1 MLPNSHFYLIIT
13 FLALFSASVWA
24 DEVDYVVTGIE
35 EPLLTNVVNHVS
47 AYRVGASAKLNARLR
62 RKLIEDTKTAAA
74 NAVRPYGYF
83 NPVISTELVPL
94 KDGKWTLNVDIKTGP
109 PVLVTELKLELQ
121 GPGKELKS
129 VKDWHQAFPLKEGKR
144 LNQLAWDRTKL
155 EVIDRLEEVGYLS
168 AGFSRHSIRVDPIAN
183 TARLDLALNTGSQAV
198 MGRVTFHQDILSEGI
213 LDSLQRFEQGDAY
226 SAWLLEKFRLDLWRS
241 GYFEDIE
248 VVERREL
255 SADPPR
261 VNLDVNLQPRMKNTY
276 QGTLG
281 FGTDTQIRM
290 QLLWGRHLLSPRGDN
305 FDVGFGWQ
313 QKDNEFSL
321 QSNYRLPRKTS
332 TRQFW
337 IASFG
342 LRSEKQTL
350 EVSENDDLENR
361 FNIARGTV
369 DDFSLR
375 FGKTRARNIKGGM
388 EQLFETVFA
397 QYLHEQ
403 RDFNLTGNADMAAA
417 ILTGDGANEPLL
429 KNTSNS
435 LAIGMDWDWPE
446 IRGTGFQTT
455 GHHEKAWI
463 FTSNEAW
470 GSEIDYSQVYL
481 SSRVNFLLGNRWKFL
496 LRAEAGYS
504 DARSSVETIS
514 IGDSELNITLT
525 DLPSLYRF
533 KAGGSQSVRGYAFEF
548 LDTNGL
554 GSNNILT
561 GSAEVEYRF
570 LDDWSAAAFIDVG
583 NAFDDWSRPA
593 LKLGTGF
600 GVRWYSAIGA
610 LRLDFA
616 QGWDLE
622 GDPWRIHLTIGTPL
636 L

>member
-1 MLPNSHFYLIIT
+1 MAL
-13 FLALFSASVWA
+13 LALFSASVWA
-24 DEVDYVVTGIE
+24 DEVDYVVTGVQ

-62 RKLIEDTKTAAA
+62 RKLIEDTKSAAA

-83 NPVISTELVPL
+83 NPVISTELMPV
-94 KDGKWTLNVDIKTGP
+94 KDGHWTLNVDIKTGP
-109 PVLVTELKLELQ
+109 PVLVTELKLELN
-121 GPGKELKS
+121 GPGRELKS
-129 VKDWHQAFPLKEGKR
+129 VKDWHQAFPLAEGKR
-144 LNQLAWDRTKL
+144 LNQLAWDRAKL

-168 AGFSRHSIRVDPIAN
+168 AEFSRHSIYVDPIAN

-198 MGRVTFHQDILSEGI
+198 MGRVTFNQDVLSEGI

-241 GYFEDIE
+241 GYFKDIE

-255 SADPPR
+255 SAEPPR
-261 VNLDVNLQPRMKNTY
+261 VNLDVNLQPRKKNTY

-321 QSNYRLPRKTS
+321 QSNYRLPRKTN

-342 LRSEKQTL
+342 LKSERQTL
-350 EVSENDDLENR
+350 EVSEKDDLENR
-361 FNIARGTV
+361 FDIARGTV

-403 RDFNLTGNADMAAA
+403 RNFSLTGNADMADA
-417 ILTGDGANEPLL
+417 IFIGDRANDPLL
-429 KNTSNS
+429 KNSSSS
-435 LAIGMDWDWPE
+435 LAIGMDWVWPE
-446 IRGTGFQTT
+446 IRGTGFETS

-481 SSRVNFLLGNRWKFL
+481 SSRVNFLLGSRWKLL

-504 DARSSVETIS
+504 DVRSSVETIS

-533 KAGGSQSVRGYAFEF
+533 KAGGSRSVRGYAFEF

-554 GSNNILT
+554 GSNHILT

-583 NAFDDWSRPA
+583 NAFDDWSSPG

>member
-1 MLPNSHFYLIIT
+1 MAL
-13 FLALFSASVWA
+13 LALFSASVWA
-24 DEVDYVVTGIE
+24 DEVDYVVTGIQ

-62 RKLIEDTKTAAA
+62 RKLIEDTKSAAA

-83 NPVISTELVPL
+83 NPVISTELMPV
-94 KDGKWTLNVDIKTGP
+94 KDGHWTLNVDIKTGP
-109 PVLVTELKLELQ
+109 PVLVTELKLELN
-121 GPGKELKS
+121 GPGRELKS
-129 VKDWHQAFPLKEGKR
+129 VKDWHQAFPLAEGKR
-144 LNQLAWDRTKL
+144 LNQLAWDRAKL

-168 AGFSRHSIRVDPIAN
+168 AEFSRHSIYVDPIAN

-198 MGRVTFHQDILSEGI
+198 MGRVTFNQDVLSEGI

-255 SADPPR
+255 SAEPPR
-261 VNLDVNLQPRMKNTY
+261 VNLDVNLQPRKKNTY

-321 QSNYRLPRKTS
+321 QSNYRLPRKTN

-342 LRSEKQTL
+342 LKSERQTL
-350 EVSENDDLENR
+350 EVSEKDDLENR
-361 FNIARGTV
+361 FDIARGTV

-403 RDFNLTGNADMAAA
+403 RNFSLTGNADMADT
-417 ILTGDGANEPLL
+417 IFIGDRANDPLL
-429 KNTSNS
+429 KNSSSS
-435 LAIGMDWDWPE
+435 LAIGMDWVWPE
-446 IRGTGFQTT
+446 IRGTGFETS

-481 SSRVNFLLGNRWKFL
+481 SSRVNFLLGSRWKLL

-504 DARSSVETIS
+504 DVRSSVETIT

-533 KAGGSQSVRGYAFEF
+533 KAGGSRSVRGYAFEF

-554 GSNNILT
+554 GSNHILT

-583 NAFDDWSRPA
+583 NAFDDWSSPG

>member
-1 MLPNSHFYLIIT
+1 M
-13 FLALFSASVWA
+13 
-24 DEVDYVVTGIE
+24 
-35 EPLLTNVVNHVS
+35 
-47 AYRVGASAKLNARLR
+47 
-62 RKLIEDTKTAAA
+62 
-74 NAVRPYGYF
+74 
-83 NPVISTELVPL
+83 
-94 KDGKWTLNVDIKTGP
+94 
-109 PVLVTELKLELQ
+109 
-121 GPGKELKS
+121 
-129 VKDWHQAFPLKEGKR
+129 
-144 LNQLAWDRTKL
+144 
-155 EVIDRLEEVGYLS
+155 
-168 AGFSRHSIRVDPIAN
+168 
-183 TARLDLALNTGSQAV
+183 
-198 MGRVTFHQDILSEGI
+198 
-213 LDSLQRFEQGDAY
+213 
-226 SAWLLEKFRLDLWRS
+226 
-241 GYFEDIE
+241 
-248 VVERREL
+248 
-255 SADPPR
+255 
-261 VNLDVNLQPRMKNTY
+261 
-276 QGTLG
+276 
-281 FGTDTQIRM
+281 
-290 QLLWGRHLLSPRGDN
+290 
-305 FDVGFGWQ
+305 
-313 QKDNEFSL
+313 
-321 QSNYRLPRKTS
+321 
-332 TRQFW
+332 
-337 IASFG
+337 
-342 LRSEKQTL
+342 
-350 EVSENDDLENR
+350 ENR

-375 FGKTRARNIKGGM
+375 FGKTRVRNIKGGM

-397 QYLHEQ
+397 KYLHEQ
-403 RDFNLTGNADMAAA
+403 RDFSFTGNANIADA
-417 ILTGDGANEPLL
+417 ILTGDGANDPLL

-470 GSEIDYSQVYL
+470 GSEIDYSQVYI

-514 IGDSELNITLT
+514 IGDTELDITLT

-583 NAFDDWSRPA
+583 NAFNDWSRPG

>member
-1 MLPNSHFYLIIT
+1 MA

-24 DEVDYVVTGIE
+24 DEVDYVVTGVQ

-62 RKLIEDTKTAAA
+62 RKLIEDTKSAAA

-83 NPVISTELVPL
+83 NPVISTELMPV
-94 KDGKWTLNVDIKTGP
+94 KDGHWTLNVDIKTGP
-109 PVLVTELKLELQ
+109 PVLVTELKLELN
-121 GPGKELKS
+121 GPGRELKS
-129 VKDWHQAFPLKEGKR
+129 VKDWHQAFPLTEGKR
-144 LNQLAWDRTKL
+144 LNQLAWDRAKL

-168 AGFSRHSIRVDPIAN
+168 AEFSRHSIYVDPIAN

-198 MGRVTFHQDILSEGI
+198 MGRVTFNQDVLSEGI

-241 GYFEDIE
+241 GYFKDIE

-255 SADPPR
+255 SAEPPR
-261 VNLDVNLQPRMKNTY
+261 VNLDVNLQPRKKNTY

-321 QSNYRLPRKTS
+321 QSNYRLPRKTN

-342 LRSEKQTL
+342 LKSEKQTL
-350 EVSENDDLENR
+350 EVSENGDLENR

-403 RDFNLTGNADMAAA
+403 RNFSLTGNADMADA
-417 ILTGDGANEPLL
+417 ILIGDRANDPLL
-429 KNTSNS
+429 KNSSSS
-435 LAIGMDWDWPE
+435 LAIGMDWVWPE
-446 IRGTGFQTT
+446 IRGTGFETS

-481 SSRVNFLLGNRWKFL
+481 SSRVNFLHGSRWKLL

-504 DARSSVETIS
+504 DVRSSVETIS

-533 KAGGSQSVRGYAFEF
+533 KAGGSRSVRGYAFEF

-554 GSNNILT
+554 GSNHILT

-583 NAFDDWSRPA
+583 NAFDDWSSPG

-600 GVRWYSAIGA
+600 GVRWYSVIGA

>member
-1 MLPNSHFYLIIT
+1 MA

-62 RKLIEDTKTAAA
+62 RKLIEDTKSAAA

-83 NPVISTELVPL
+83 NPVISTELMPV
-94 KDGKWTLNVDIKTGP
+94 KDGHWTLNVDIKTGP
-109 PVLVTELKLELQ
+109 PVLVTELKLELN
-121 GPGKELKS
+121 GPGRELKS
-129 VKDWHQAFPLKEGKR
+129 VKDWHQAFPLAEGKR
-144 LNQLAWDRTKL
+144 LNQLAWDRAKL

-168 AGFSRHSIRVDPIAN
+168 AEFSRHSIYVDPIAN

-198 MGRVTFHQDILSEGI
+198 MGRVTFNQDVLSEGI

-241 GYFEDIE
+241 GYFKDIE

-255 SADPPR
+255 SAEPPR
-261 VNLDVNLQPRMKNTY
+261 VNLDVNLQPRKKNTY

-321 QSNYRLPRKTS
+321 QSNYRLPRKTN

-342 LRSEKQTL
+342 LKSEKQTL
-350 EVSENDDLENR
+350 EVSENGDLENR

-403 RDFNLTGNADMAAA
+403 RNFSLTGNADMADA
-417 ILTGDGANEPLL
+417 ILIGDRANDPLL
-429 KNTSNS
+429 KNSSSS
-435 LAIGMDWDWPE
+435 LAIGMDWVWPE
-446 IRGTGFQTT
+446 IRGTGFETS

-481 SSRVNFLLGNRWKFL
+481 SSRVNFLHGSRWKLL

-504 DARSSVETIS
+504 DVRSSVETIS

-533 KAGGSQSVRGYAFEF
+533 KAGGSRSVRGYAFEF

-554 GSNNILT
+554 GSNHILT

-583 NAFDDWSRPA
+583 NAFDDWSSPG

>member
-1 MLPNSHFYLIIT
+1 MA

-62 RKLIEDTKTAAA
+62 RKLIEDTKSAAA

-83 NPVISTELVPL
+83 NPVISTELMPV
-94 KDGKWTLNVDIKTGP
+94 KDGQWTLNVDIKTGP
-109 PVLVTELKLELQ
+109 PVLITELKLELN
-121 GPGKELKS
+121 GPGRELKS
-129 VKDWHQAFPLKEGKR
+129 VKDWHQAFPLTEGKR
-144 LNQLAWDRTKL
+144 LNQLAWDRAKL

-168 AGFSRHSIRVDPIAN
+168 AEFSRHSIHVDPIAN

-198 MGRVTFHQDILSEGI
+198 MGRVTFNQDVLSEGI

-241 GYFEDIE
+241 GYFKDIE

-255 SADPPR
+255 SAEPPR
-261 VNLDVNLQPRMKNTY
+261 VNLDVNLQPRKKNTY

-321 QSNYRLPRKTS
+321 QSNYRLPRKTN

-342 LRSEKQTL
+342 LKSEKQTL
-350 EVSENDDLENR
+350 EVSENGDLENR

-403 RDFNLTGNADMAAA
+403 RNFSLTGNADMADA
-417 ILTGDGANEPLL
+417 ILIGDRANDPLL
-429 KNTSNS
+429 KNSSSS
-435 LAIGMDWDWPE
+435 LAIGMDWVWPE
-446 IRGTGFQTT
+446 IRGTGFETS

-481 SSRVNFLLGNRWKFL
+481 SSRVNFLHGSRWKLL

-504 DARSSVETIS
+504 DVRSSVETIS

-533 KAGGSQSVRGYAFEF
+533 KAGGSRSVRGYAFEF

-554 GSNNILT
+554 GSNHILT

-583 NAFDDWSRPA
+583 NAFDDWSSPG

>member
-1 MLPNSHFYLIIT
+1 MA

-62 RKLIEDTKTAAA
+62 RKLIEDTKSAAA

-83 NPVISTELVPL
+83 NPVISTELMPV
-94 KDGKWTLNVDIKTGP
+94 KDGQWTLNVDIKTGP
-109 PVLVTELKLELQ
+109 PVLITELKLELN
-121 GPGKELKS
+121 GPGRELKS
-129 VKDWHQAFPLKEGKR
+129 VKDWHQAFPLTEGKR
-144 LNQLAWDRTKL
+144 LNQLAWDRAKL

-168 AGFSRHSIRVDPIAN
+168 AEFSRHSIYVDPIAN
-183 TARLDLALNTGSQAV
+183 TATLDLALNTGSQAV
-198 MGRVTFHQDILSEGI
+198 MGRVTFNQDVLSEGI

-241 GYFEDIE
+241 GYFKDIE

-255 SADPPR
+255 SAEPPR
-261 VNLDVNLQPRMKNTY
+261 VNLDVNLQPRKKNTY

-321 QSNYRLPRKTS
+321 QSNYRLPRKTN

-342 LRSEKQTL
+342 LKSEKQTL
-350 EVSENDDLENR
+350 EVSENGDLENR

-403 RDFNLTGNADMAAA
+403 RNFSLTGNADMADA
-417 ILTGDGANEPLL
+417 ILIGDRANDPLL
-429 KNTSNS
+429 KNSSSS
-435 LAIGMDWDWPE
+435 LAIGMDWVWPE
-446 IRGTGFQTT
+446 IRGTGFETS

-481 SSRVNFLLGNRWKFL
+481 SSRVNFLHGSRWKLL

-504 DARSSVETIS
+504 DVRSSVETIS

-533 KAGGSQSVRGYAFEF
+533 KAGGSRSVRGYAFEF

-554 GSNNILT
+554 GSNHILT

-583 NAFDDWSRPA
+583 NAFDDWSSPG

-600 GVRWYSAIGA
+600 GVRWYSVIGA

>member
-1 MLPNSHFYLIIT
+1 MA

-62 RKLIEDTKTAAA
+62 RKLIEDTKSAAA

-83 NPVISTELVPL
+83 NPVISTELMPV
-94 KDGKWTLNVDIKTGP
+94 KDGQWTLNVDIKTGP
-109 PVLVTELKLELQ
+109 PVLITELKLELN
-121 GPGKELKS
+121 GPGRELKS
-129 VKDWHQAFPLKEGKR
+129 VKDWHQAFPLTEGKR
-144 LNQLAWDRTKL
+144 LNQLAWDRAKL

-168 AGFSRHSIRVDPIAN
+168 AEFSRHSIYVDPIAN

-198 MGRVTFHQDILSEGI
+198 MGRVTFNQDVLSEGI

-241 GYFEDIE
+241 GYFKDIE

-255 SADPPR
+255 SAEPPR
-261 VNLDVNLQPRMKNTY
+261 VNLDVNLQPRKKNTY

-281 FGTDTQIRM
+281 F
-290 QLLWGRHLLSPRGDN
+290 GRHLLSPRGDN

-321 QSNYRLPRKTS
+321 QSNYRLPRKTN

-342 LRSEKQTL
+342 LKSEKQTL
-350 EVSENDDLENR
+350 EVSENGDLENR

-403 RDFNLTGNADMAAA
+403 RNFSLTGNADMADA
-417 ILTGDGANEPLL
+417 ILIGDRANDPLL
-429 KNTSNS
+429 KNSSSS
-435 LAIGMDWDWPE
+435 LAIGMDWVWPE
-446 IRGTGFQTT
+446 IRGTGFETS

-481 SSRVNFLLGNRWKFL
+481 SSRVNFLHGSRWKLL

-504 DARSSVETIS
+504 DVRSSVETIS

-533 KAGGSQSVRGYAFEF
+533 KAGGSRSVRGYAFEF

-554 GSNNILT
+554 GSNHILT

-583 NAFDDWSRPA
+583 NAFDDWSSPG

-600 GVRWYSAIGA
+600 GVRWYSVIGA

>member
-1 MLPNSHFYLIIT
+1 MA

-62 RKLIEDTKTAAA
+62 RKLIEDTKSAAA

-83 NPVISTELVPL
+83 NPVISTELMPV
-94 KDGKWTLNVDIKTGP
+94 KDGQWTLNVDIKTGP
-109 PVLVTELKLELQ
+109 PVLITELKLELN
-121 GPGKELKS
+121 GPGRELKS
-129 VKDWHQAFPLKEGKR
+129 VKDWHQAFPLTEGKR
-144 LNQLAWDRTKL
+144 LNQLAWDRAKL

-168 AGFSRHSIRVDPIAN
+168 AEFSRHSIYVDPIAN

-198 MGRVTFHQDILSEGI
+198 MGRVTFNQDVLSEGI

-241 GYFEDIE
+241 GYFKDIE

-255 SADPPR
+255 SAEPPR
-261 VNLDVNLQPRMKNTY
+261 VNLDVNLQPRKKNTY

-321 QSNYRLPRKTS
+321 QSNYRLPRKTN

-342 LRSEKQTL
+342 LKSEKQTL
-350 EVSENDDLENR
+350 EVSENGDLENR

-403 RDFNLTGNADMAAA
+403 RNFSLTGNADMADA
-417 ILTGDGANEPLL
+417 ILIGDRANDPLL
-429 KNTSNS
+429 KNSSSS
-435 LAIGMDWDWPE
+435 LAIGMDWVWPE
-446 IRGTGFQTT
+446 IRGTGFETS

-481 SSRVNFLLGNRWKFL
+481 SSRVNFLHGSRWKLL

-504 DARSSVETIS
+504 DVRSSVETIS

-533 KAGGSQSVRGYAFEF
+533 KAGGSRSVRGYAFEF

-554 GSNNILT
+554 GSNHILT

-583 NAFDDWSRPA
+583 NAFDDWSSPG

-600 GVRWYSAIGA
+600 GVRWYSVIGA

>member
-1 MLPNSHFYLIIT
+1 MAL
-13 FLALFSASVWA
+13 LALFSASVWA
-24 DEVDYVVTGIE
+24 DEVDYVVTGVQ

-62 RKLIEDTKTAAA
+62 RKLIEDTKSAAA

-83 NPVISTELVPL
+83 NPVISTELMPV
-94 KDGKWTLNVDIKTGP
+94 KDGQWTLNVDIKTGP
-109 PVLVTELKLELQ
+109 PVLVTELKLELN
-121 GPGKELKS
+121 GPGRELKS
-129 VKDWHQAFPLKEGKR
+129 VKDWHQAFPLAEGKR
-144 LNQLAWDRTKL
+144 LNQLAWDRAKL

-168 AGFSRHSIRVDPIAN
+168 AEFSRHSIYVDPIAN

-198 MGRVTFHQDILSEGI
+198 MGRVTFNQDVLSEGI

-255 SADPPR
+255 SAEPPR
-261 VNLDVNLQPRMKNTY
+261 VNLDVNLQPRKKNTY

-321 QSNYRLPRKTS
+321 QSNYRLPRKTN

-342 LRSEKQTL
+342 LKSEKQTL
-350 EVSENDDLENR
+350 EVSENGDLENR

-403 RDFNLTGNADMAAA
+403 RNFSLTGNADMADA
-417 ILTGDGANEPLL
+417 ILIGDRANDPLL
-429 KNTSNS
+429 KNSSSS
-435 LAIGMDWDWPE
+435 LAIGMDWVWPE
-446 IRGTGFQTT
+446 IRGTGFETS

-481 SSRVNFLLGNRWKFL
+481 SSRVNFLHGSRWKLL

-504 DARSSVETIS
+504 DVRSSVETIS

-533 KAGGSQSVRGYAFEF
+533 KAGGSRSVRGYAFEF

-554 GSNNILT
+554 GSNHILT

-583 NAFDDWSRPA
+583 NAFDDWSSPG

>member
-1 MLPNSHFYLIIT
+1 MA

-24 DEVDYVVTGIE
+24 DEVDYVVTGVQ

-62 RKLIEDTKTAAA
+62 RKLIEDTKSAAA

-83 NPVISTELVPL
+83 NPVISTELMPV
-94 KDGKWTLNVDIKTGP
+94 KDGQWTLNVDIKTGP
-109 PVLVTELKLELQ
+109 PVLITELKLELN
-121 GPGKELKS
+121 GPGRELKS
-129 VKDWHQAFPLKEGKR
+129 VKDWHQAFPLTEGKR
-144 LNQLAWDRTKL
+144 LNQLAWDRAKL

-168 AGFSRHSIRVDPIAN
+168 AEFSRHSIYVDPIAN

-198 MGRVTFHQDILSEGI
+198 MGRVTFNQDVLSEGI

-241 GYFEDIE
+241 GYFKDIE

-255 SADPPR
+255 SAEPPR
-261 VNLDVNLQPRMKNTY
+261 VNLDVNLQPRKKNTY

-321 QSNYRLPRKTS
+321 QSNYRLPRKTN

-342 LRSEKQTL
+342 LKSEKQTL
-350 EVSENDDLENR
+350 EVSENGDLENR

-403 RDFNLTGNADMAAA
+403 RNFSLTGNADMADA
-417 ILTGDGANEPLL
+417 ILIGDRANDPLL
-429 KNTSNS
+429 KNSSSS
-435 LAIGMDWDWPE
+435 LAIGMDWVWPE
-446 IRGTGFQTT
+446 IRGTGFETS

-481 SSRVNFLLGNRWKFL
+481 SSRVNFLHGSRWKLL

-504 DARSSVETIS
+504 DVRSSVETIS

-533 KAGGSQSVRGYAFEF
+533 KAGGSRSVRGYAFEF

-554 GSNNILT
+554 GSNHILT

-583 NAFDDWSRPA
+583 NAFDDWSSPG

-600 GVRWYSAIGA
+600 GVRWYSVIGA

>member
-1 MLPNSHFYLIIT
+1 MAL
-13 FLALFSASVWA
+13 LALFSASVWA

-62 RKLIEDTKTAAA
+62 RKLIEDTKSAAA

-83 NPVISTELVPL
+83 NPVISTELMPV
-94 KDGKWTLNVDIKTGP
+94 KDGQWTLNVDIKTGP
-109 PVLVTELKLELQ
+109 PVLITELKLELN
-121 GPGKELKS
+121 GPGRELKS
-129 VKDWHQAFPLKEGKR
+129 VKDWHQAFPLTEGKR
-144 LNQLAWDRTKL
+144 LNQLAWDRAKL

-168 AGFSRHSIRVDPIAN
+168 AEFSRHSIYVDPIAN

-198 MGRVTFHQDILSEGI
+198 MGRVTFNQDVLSEGI

-241 GYFEDIE
+241 GYFKDIE

-255 SADPPR
+255 SAEPPR
-261 VNLDVNLQPRMKNTY
+261 VNLDVNLQPRKKNTY

-321 QSNYRLPRKTS
+321 QSNYRLPRKTN

-342 LRSEKQTL
+342 LKSEKQTL
-350 EVSENDDLENR
+350 EVSENGDLENR

-403 RDFNLTGNADMAAA
+403 RNFSLTGNADMADA
-417 ILTGDGANEPLL
+417 ILIGDRANDPLL
-429 KNTSNS
+429 KNSSSS
-435 LAIGMDWDWPE
+435 LAIGMDWVWPE
-446 IRGTGFQTT
+446 IRGTGFETS

-481 SSRVNFLLGNRWKFL
+481 SSRVNFLHGSRWKLL

-504 DARSSVETIS
+504 DVRSSVETIS

-533 KAGGSQSVRGYAFEF
+533 KAGGSRSVRGYAFEF

-554 GSNNILT
+554 GSNHILT

-583 NAFDDWSRPA
+583 NAFDDWSSPG